1 MHEVVPTKIAK
12 PVRRYPAT
20 AILALAI
27 ASLPATALAQNPRSQ
42 APPYCFDLSR
52 IVDLAV
58 TKERF
63 ASITGRLRQGD
74 FRDTSLMLPN
84 WKDCSLYG
92 AATYTCDSAEMESAA
107 EAEKARAAT
116 LEHVKSCL
124 GAGWAEAAERAS
136 PSYVVLHNMAQ
147 PVAIT
152 LSTDQTDSKKYVVR
166 LIVFLR
172 RN

>member
-1 MHEVVPTKIAK
+1 MKKTSM
-12 PVRRYPAT
+12 
-20 AILALAI
+20 LALPL
-27 ASLPATALAQNPRSQ
+27 ASLSIIALAQSARSQ
-42 APPYCFDLSR
+42 VPSYCFDLSR

-107 EAEKARAAT
+107 EAEKARVAT

-166 LIVFLR
+166 LTIFVR